1 MEAAINKILN
11 FSYTPELSES
21 EDEIISGIE
30 ILEMAKGNIKY
41 CLLIM
46 ERLEWQHPQTII
58 QEDLQYGEIIEVNNQ
73 FVLQTI

>member
-11 FSYTPELSES
+11 FSYTPELS
-21 EDEIISGIE
+21 DGEIISGIE
-30 ILEMAKGNIKY
+30 ILDMARGNVKY
-41 CLLIM
+41 CLLII